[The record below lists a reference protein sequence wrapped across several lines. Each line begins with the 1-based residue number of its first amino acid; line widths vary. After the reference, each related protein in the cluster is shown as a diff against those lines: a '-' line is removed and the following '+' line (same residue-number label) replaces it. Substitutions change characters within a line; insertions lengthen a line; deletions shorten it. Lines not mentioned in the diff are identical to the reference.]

1 MFDAPFEDWY
11 VWLGVAAV
19 SVAVLGVALAL
30 PTAAPPKAAAVADAV
45 DRVAASPPG
54 STTTTRVRADA
65 IRIDRR
71 RISLRGAG
79 GTAHAVVAFG
89 PVTPATAD
97 DAIADVLRGER
108 PASAFDSPAAFAD
121 AAASARNRSVTW
133 RPAPE
138 TIRVRHVSWEGVDV
152 VLVG

>member
-11 VWLGVAAV
+11 VWLGVSVV
-19 SVAVLGVALAL
+19 SVAVLGVVLAF

-45 DRVAASPPG
+45 DRVSASPPG
-54 STTTTRVRADA
+54 STTTTPVRAEA

-79 GTAHAVVAFG
+79 GTAHATVAFG
-89 PVTPATAD
+89 PVTPASAD
-97 DAIADVLRGER
+97 ARLADVLGGEL
-108 PASAFDSPAAFAD
+108 PTDAFDSPTAFAD
-121 AAASARNRSVTW
+121 TVASARNRTAEW
-133 RPAPE
+133 RPAPQ
-138 TIRVRHVSWEGVDV
+138 TLRIRRVSWEEVDV